1 MSEASLATKIG
12 QLARGEGTPTAPA
25 EAAEALR
32 SASPS
37 AAGWYWSAPPAEFLH
52 LIGLVEETGSR
63 PDWVRTWAQRRMLS
77 AGHASER
84 LFALAWGEEGKLR

>member
-1 MSEASLATKIG
+1 MRARRRARDEPDLRGAAGRTGKAGVNLAARKYACASSSGLS
-12 QLARGEGTPTAPA
+12 PA
-25 EAAEALR
+25 EYL
-32 SASPS
+32 
-37 AAGWYWSAPPAEFLH
+37 Y

-77 AGHASER
+77 AGHASGR